1 MKKKDFVTLI
11 LSTIGG
17 ILFALGMCMALLPEW
32 GAMRQGIVIGVVG
45 AVVLLAMVPVRRR
58 MDGKPAIVFSGK
70 AIGTTLLG
78 IAGAIALGVG
88 TVVVQLRVVQVVQD
102 LHLEIR
108 GEDVVEGRLDI
119 FHEQGLDISL
129 FEVVGTV
136 EDKRIALDVHSLQF
150 VEPGGDGGLR
160 ELALQLG

>member
-88 TVVVQLRVVQVVQD
+88 MCMTMIWDMMIPGIAVGIVGIVLLLCLIPV
-102 LHLEIR
+102 IK
-108 GEDVVEGRLDI
+108 
-119 FHEQGLDISL
+119 GL
-129 FEVVGTV
+129 
-136 EDKRIALDVHSLQF
+136 K
-150 VEPGGDGGLR
+150 
-160 ELALQLG
+160 

>member
-1 MKKKDFVTLI
+1 MNMKKKDFVTLI

-88 TVVVQLRVVQVVQD
+88 MCMTMIWDMMIPGIAVGIVGIVLLLCLIPV
-102 LHLEIR
+102 IK
-108 GEDVVEGRLDI
+108 
-119 FHEQGLDISL
+119 GL
-129 FEVVGTV
+129 
-136 EDKRIALDVHSLQF
+136 K
-150 VEPGGDGGLR
+150 
-160 ELALQLG
+160 